1 MRMGCADCDCVVED
15 GARVETCA
23 EPSECCCADVPIA

>member
-15 GARVETCA
+15 GERVVICSD
-23 EPSECCCADVPIA
+23 PNGCCCADVPVA